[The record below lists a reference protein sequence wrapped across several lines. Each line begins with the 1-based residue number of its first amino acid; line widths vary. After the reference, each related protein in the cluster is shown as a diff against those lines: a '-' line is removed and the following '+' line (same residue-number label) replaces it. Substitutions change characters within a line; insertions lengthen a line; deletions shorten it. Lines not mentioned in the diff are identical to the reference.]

1 MAFLSRH
8 ISYYE
13 RRRGDL
19 LDAVPHLWVLDG
31 FDQGCQEGADWTN
44 DYCDGISEKV
54 IYRHNMDISTTT
66 TNMSQKCSNKTFV
79 ANILM

>member
-44 DYCDGISEKV
+44 GYCDGISEKAP
-54 IYRHNMDISTTT
+54 
-66 TNMSQKCSNKTFV
+66 SNYGYFNNKYV
-79 ANILM
+79 AKMFK

>member
-44 DYCDGISEKV
+44 DYRDGISEKV
-54 IYRHNMDISTTT
+54 LYRQNIDISTTT